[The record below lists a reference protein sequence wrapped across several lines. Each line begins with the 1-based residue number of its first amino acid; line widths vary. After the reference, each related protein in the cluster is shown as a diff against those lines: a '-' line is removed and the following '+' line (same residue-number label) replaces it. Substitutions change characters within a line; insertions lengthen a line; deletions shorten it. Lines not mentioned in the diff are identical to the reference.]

1 MTDTQTAASNEAPP
15 TTAAPTP
22 VDDDDDGLQALYQQ
36 LTADDPVDDTSPSET
51 DIEEDTKEGSSP
63 EKPEE
68 SKGSEDKT
76 ADKKEDTTEPK
87 QESEPAEVIA
97 RPAAWTA
104 EMEEHWRSLPV
115 DVQKYVSKREAD
127 AQRRISK
134 LGGDLKQVEPVT
146 QVLKAHKHLYPAGW
160 NDEQMVSRL
169 MSAQAL
175 LIEDPVAGLLQI
187 AKTMGIDPS
196 QLGQWGNDDRTNLAV
211 ENAALRVAERQRGY
225 NESAASEAATLNAI
239 QEWLEGADRE
249 YYHVVFND
257 MVDIIPTI
265 EQDNRTPN
273 EVLDAAYAKAV
284 ETNPTV
290 QSMIAKDKE
299 LAAARERES
308 QRAERERK
316 RTEDAARSQ
325 RLNSGAVA
333 DFSPDNE
340 AFDLDSDDDMKA
352 LFRRANA

>member
-1 MTDTQTAASNEAPP
+1 MTDTQTVASNEAPP

-36 LTADDPVDDTSPSET
+36 LTADDPV
-51 DIEEDTKEGSSP
+51 EEP
-63 EKPEE
+63 EKAEETSEPDAAEDGAEKAEAEGKDKEE
-68 SKGSEDKT
+68 S
-76 ADKKEDTTEPK
+76 TEPK

-97 RPAAWTA
+97 RPAAWNA
-104 EMEEHWRSLPV
+104 EMEEQWRALPV
-115 DVQKYVSKREAD
+115 DVQKYVTKREAD

-134 LGGDLKQVEPVT
+134 LGGELKRYEPVT
-146 QVLKAHKHLYPAGW
+146 QVLKAHKHLYPEGW

-187 AKTMGIDPS
+187 AHTMGIDPS
-196 QLGQWGNDDRTNLAV
+196 QLGQWGNDDRTKLAA
-211 ENAALRVAERQRGY
+211 ENAAYRVAERQRGY
-225 NESAASEAATLNAI
+225 NESAASESATLNAI

-249 YYHVVFND
+249 YYPIVFND

-265 EQDNRTPN
+265 EQGNRTPS

-284 ETNPTV
+284 ETNSVV

-325 RLNSGAVA
+325 RLNAGAVA

-352 LFRRANA
+352 LFRRVSA